1 MTLSTPSTLKQR
13 AADALTPHEGNAK
26 RLILL
31 HTGVVITLN
40 FLVLLITFLLDRGI
54 ESTGGLSGIQ
64 ARSILTTAQFMLQL
78 ATFVFLPFWQ
88 ISWVYITLRF
98 TRGECAATADFWKGF
113 RIFRPVIRLT
123 ILKALIFA
131 GLIIAGV
138 YAAYF
143 IILATPM
150 AAPLAE
156 AMVSTNDP
164 EAMSVAIMD
173 AMAQI
178 ELPLILMGGGISLLL
193 CAPFFYRFRVAEY
206 FLLDHPELGARVA
219 LRASRQ
225 LMRGNGWRM
234 VKLDLSFWWFW
245 LLSALVT
252 AVAYADV
259 LLPTFGIQLPLS
271 ADIAFFVAYLVS
283 IPLQLLLYRSCKV
296 QVDSTYAAAYLS
308 LIPPEQPPVTV
319 AFPVNPQ

>member
-1 MTLSTPSTLKQR
+1 MEY
-13 AADALTPHEGNAK
+13 AM
-26 RLILL
+26 LIL
-31 HTGVVITLN
+31 
-40 FLVLLITFLLDRGI
+40 
-54 ESTGGLSGIQ
+54 
-64 ARSILTTAQFMLQL
+64 
-78 ATFVFLPFWQ
+78 LPFWQ
-88 ISWVYITLRF
+88 ISWIYITLKF
-98 TRGECAATADFWKGF
+98 SRGESAAPADFWKGF

-143 IILATPM
+143 IIIATPLATP
-150 AAPLAE
+150 LLE
-156 AMVSTNDP
+156 AMVSTNDA
-164 EAMSVAIMD
+164 EAMSTAIMD

-234 VKLDLSFWWFW
+234 VKLDLSYWWFW
-245 LLSALVT
+245 LLSGLVA

-259 LLPTFGIQLPLS
+259 LLPSFGIQLPMRT
-271 ADIAFFVAYLVS
+271 DIAFFVAYLVS
-283 IPLQLLLYRSCKV
+283 IPLQLLLYRCCKV
-296 QVDSTYAAAYLS
+296 SVDITYATAYLS